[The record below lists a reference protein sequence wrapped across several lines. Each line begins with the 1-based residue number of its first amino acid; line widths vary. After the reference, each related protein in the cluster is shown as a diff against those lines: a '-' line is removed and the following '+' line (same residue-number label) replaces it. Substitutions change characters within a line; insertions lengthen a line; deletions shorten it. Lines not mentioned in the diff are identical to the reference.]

1 MIARGDDSIPAAA
14 AGAGLS
20 HASLPPQ
27 ADRHRAGRLG
37 ADPYE
42 IAQRYALGHIPR
54 DEMIAA
60 LAAWPYEQ
68 DFIPSNYWDDLG
80 ISPAGAFGPTV
91 GRALD
96 DGLLTDTDY
105 DAILDAIAHYGRWMA

>member
-1 MIARGDDSIPAAA
+1 
-14 AGAGLS
+14 
-20 HASLPPQ
+20 
-27 ADRHRAGRLG
+27 
-37 ADPYE
+37 
-42 IAQRYALGHIPR
+42 
-54 DEMIAA
+54 MIAA

-80 ISPAGAFGPTV
+80 ISPAGAFDPTV

-105 DAILDAIAHYGRWMA
+105 DAILNAIAHYGRWISSRSATQRSWDMRKLAGSA